1 MALHSINIQTVS
13 TTNTFII
20 AMMIYPEIQ
29 RTVQKE
35 LDAVL
40 SGDRLP
46 LFEDQDSTPYLVAAL
61 KECLRWKSV
70 APLGL
75 PHSSN
80 RNDEYNGKFI
90 PKDTMLLA
98 NIWKFGQDPVE
109 YPLPT
114 EFNPERFLVSEQ
126 GKWNL
131 KQDFL
136 DPEDFAFGFGRR

>member
-29 RTVQKE
+29 RTIQKE

-61 KECLRWKSV
+61 KESLR
-70 APLGL
+70 
-75 PHSSN
+75 
-80 RNDEYNGKFI
+80 
-90 PKDTMLLA
+90 
-98 NIWKFGQDPVE
+98 
-109 YPLPT
+109 
-114 EFNPERFLVSEQ
+114 
-126 GKWNL
+126 
-131 KQDFL
+131 
-136 DPEDFAFGFGRR
+136 